1 MRQYIWIEDGAGIV
15 VIARADDSRKVRTK
29 LKTKYKEM
37 LDAGVVSPKLYDRVM
52 NLVTGRGNL
61 KESVSVDGN
70 LKFEGFTIFVKGDR
84 NTYEWPT
91 GL

>member
-1 MRQYIWIEDGAGIV
+1 MRQYIWHDGGALM

-29 LKTKYKEM
+29 IKNKYKEM
-37 LDAGVVSPKLYDRVM
+37 LDAGIVSPKLYDRVM

-70 LKFEGFTIFVKGDR
+70 LKFEGFTIFVSGDVQ
-84 NTYEWPT
+84 TYEW
-91 GL
+91 